1 MGSLGVAGGA
11 LLMGERAQ
19 ATEPV
24 ASTPALRPRSVRG
37 VHSPVRDRV
46 GDVFLVRRAFP
57 VGPLSGVDPFLLL
70 DFFDFTIQRGQLG
83 GLAPHPH
90 RGFETVTL
98 LFDGAIEHGDSM
110 GNRGRIESGDV
121 QWMTAG
127 SGIVHE
133 ENPDDILRERGGRV
147 LGIQLWVNLPKTL
160 KMTPPKY
167 QDTVSNLIPVLTDN
181 GVRARV
187 IAGSAH
193 GVTAVIGT
201 HTPMALIDYT
211 LQPGAEIGMPY
222 PRAWTAFVH
231 VVDGVVTLGETRVGE
246 GFLAVLES
254 DGDGVH
260 LKNES
265 ARPIRVLLGGGQPI
279 NEPLARWGPFV
290 MNTQDEIRTA
300 IADYQSG
307 RMGRVANPT
316 YDRIRAR

>member
-1 MGSLGVAGGA
+1 LGALGVGGGAFLLGRPLQAFDGPLISAAIRPRRVGSLVKPVRA
-11 LLMGERAQ
+11 MVGEVFKVRR
-19 ATEPV
+19 TFPV
-24 ASTPALRPRSVRG
+24 AAL
-37 VHSPVRDRV
+37 DQ
-46 GDVFLVRRAFP
+46 
-57 VGPLSGVDPFLLL
+57 VDPFLLL
-70 DFFDFTIQRGQLG
+70 DFFDFTLAPGELG

-98 LFDGAIEHGDSM
+98 LFDGAIEHGDSI

-133 ENPDDILRERGGRV
+133 ENPDDSLRERGGRV
-147 LGIQLWVNLPKTL
+147 LGIQLWVNLPKRL
-160 KMTPPKY
+160 KMTPPTY
-167 QDTVSNLIPVLTDN
+167 QDTASPAIPVLTDK

-211 LQPGAEIGMPY
+211 LQPGAEVSMPY

-231 VVDGVVTLGETRVGE
+231 VVDGIATIGDTQIGP
-246 GFLAVLES
+246 GQLAHLNTE
-254 DGDGVH
+254 GDGIH
-260 LKNES
+260 IHNETK
-265 ARPIRVLLGGGQPI
+265 RPVRLLLGGGQPI
-279 NEPLARWGPFV
+279 NEPVARWGPFV
-290 MNTQDEIRTA
+290 MNTKDEIRA
-300 IADYQSG
+300 ARADYRSG

-316 YDRIRAR
+316 YDRIRRR